1 MASSAEGM
9 AVRMLY
15 SRNNLSYN
23 VARYRTPHAMLS
35 DTGTYFGVELMLCTV
50 RRHLLGSDPSPFK
63 VPEGDC
69 EIKLLTQA
77 HDISMPEGVNEV

>member
-1 MASSAEGM
+1 
-9 AVRMLY
+9 
-15 SRNNLSYN
+15 
-23 VARYRTPHAMLS
+23 MLS